1 MGFYFIFAAVIKL
14 VHKNNE
20 KYSPSIVNIS
30 IFLILTLVFGS
41 CFSGF
46 SQDQKSAKSNNRP
59 FSKKPLLNQVDSNLS
74 KKAEIIKSLDTNRLK
89 MDTLGN
95 KKDSTKSV
103 QILRVSKDSID
114 APVDYNATDSGVMI
128 MSTKEFFLYGDAK
141 TEYGTAKLEAANI
154 VYDQQTQNIR
164 AYGAKDTTGSPLS
177 NPKFLEGDIVSV
189 NDSIYFN
196 MKSGKGFT
204 KNTNFQQG
212 EIFVNA
218 NTMKKV
224 SKDVAFAY
232 KARFTTCNL
241 DDPHFAFRTNKMK
254 IITNKIGV
262 SGPTFPEFEGVPFPI
277 GIPFGIF
284 PLAQGRHSGLMAPA
298 FSTSEDFGLGF
309 EGLGYYK
316 VLSDNFDA
324 TLRTNIY
331 SYGGWNLNLNSKYIM
346 RYKYMGNFNLS
357 LQNTKILNRNA
368 AINQEYTGGRTFM
381 INWTHS
387 MDQRARPGTSFSAN
401 VNFGSTK
408 YNRLLLNNPFQNY
421 QNQISSSVSYTKSW
435 DNKYNLSV
443 NLNHNQNNNL
453 GLVNMSLPNINFNAI
468 TIYPF
473 QSKDQI
479 GAGKWYEKLGI
490 GYNGSFQNQLSF
502 YDSAVNFNRLLDT
515 MQWGAQHSIPISLSL
530 PSLGPITITPGI
542 SFEEKWFGQQS
553 FKTWNNKTKQVD
565 TSISRGFYRA
575 PNMSFS
581 LGTASRIFGTYKF
594 KKNSSVQAIRHEV
607 RPSISMSY
615 TPDLAAAYHYT
626 TQIDSTGRNYRF
638 SKYDGGIGGGYSE
651 GTFGGMGFGVDN
663 LLEMKLKDKKD
674 TTEGAFK
681 KVKLIEGFG
690 FNSSYNFLADSFAL
704 GNFNIYM
711 RTTLFENLNITSN
724 LTMDP
729 YQTDQQ
735 GFRVNKLD
743 IDPTKLKFGNITSG
757 GLSFSTS
764 FKSKSAD
771 GKESKQKDIPIDPFM
786 TPDEQQRQLQYAK
799 SNPAEFTDFNI
810 PWTLTLSYSFQFSR
824 YMKPDYSGFQINT
837 YSSLNFNGD
846 FSITP
851 KWKLGGTGYID
862 VAKRSIQQLSMFIT
876 REMHCWQLAIN
887 VTPIGLY
894 KSFSITVNPK
904 SGILRDLKINR
915 SRTFSSSSY

>member
-14 VHKNNE
+14 VHENNE

-41 CFSGF
+41 CYSGF
-46 SQDQKSAKSNNRP
+46 SQDQKPVKSNNRP
-59 FSKKPLLNQVDSNLS
+59 FGKKILLTQVDSNLS
-74 KKAEIIKSLDTNRLK
+74 KKAGIIKSLDTNRLK
-89 MDTLGN
+89 MDTIGN

-114 APVDYNATDSGVMI
+114 APVNYNATDSGVMI
-128 MSTKEFFLYGDAK
+128 MATKEFFLYGDAK
-141 TEYGTAKLEAANI
+141 TDYGTAQLEAANI

-196 MKSGKGFT
+196 MKSGKGLT

-254 IITNKIGV
+254 IITDKIGV

-284 PLAQGRHSGLMAPA
+284 PLATGRHSGLMAPA

-324 TLRTNIY
+324 TVRTNIY

-357 LQNTKILNRNA
+357 LQNTRILNRNA

-408 YNRLLLNNPFQNY
+408 YNKLLLNNPFQNY
-421 QNQISSSVSYTKSW
+421 QNQISSSISYTKTW

-502 YDSAVNFNRLLDT
+502 YDSALNFNKLLDT

-542 SFEEKWFGQQS
+542 SFDEKWFGQQS
-553 FKTWNNKTKQVD
+553 IKTWNNKTKQVD

-594 KKNSSVQAIRHEV
+594 KKTSSIQAIRHEV

-615 TPDLAAAYHYT
+615 TPDLAASYHYT

-663 LLEMKLKDKKD
+663 LLEMKMKDKKD

-729 YQTDQQ
+729 YQTDKQ

-743 IDPTKLKFGNITSG
+743 FDPTRLKFGNITSG

-764 FKSKSAD
+764 FKSKSTD
-771 GKESKQKDIPIDPFM
+771 GKETKQKDIPIDPFM

-894 KSFSITVNPK
+894 KSFSISVNPK

>member
-1 MGFYFIFAAVIKL
+1 MPGISG
-14 VHKNNE
+14 
-20 KYSPSIVNIS
+20 YS
-30 IFLILTLVFGS
+30 
-41 CFSGF
+41 
-46 SQDQKSAKSNNRP
+46 QQQKATKSTKRLFKSNNTIIKGDT
-59 FSKKPLLNQVDSNLS
+59 SLLS
-74 KKAEIIKSLDTNRLK
+74 KSRNLK
-89 MDTLGN
+89 LGDSSSIVSDSSVQA
-95 KKDSTKSV
+95 KDSTKSIQV
-103 QILRVSKDSID
+103 LRISKDSID

-128 MSTKEFFLYGDAK
+128 MSTKEFFLYGNAK
-141 TEYGTAKLEAANI
+141 TKYKTAQLEAANI
-154 VYDQQTQNIR
+154 VYDQQSQNIR

-177 NPKFLEGDIVSV
+177 NPKFQEGDLVSV

-196 MKSGKGFT
+196 MKSGKGLT

-224 SKDVAFAY
+224 NKDVAFAY
-232 KARFTTCNL
+232 LARFTTCNL
-241 DDPHFAFRTNKMK
+241 DEPHFAFRTNKLK
-254 IITNKIGV
+254 IITDKIGV

-284 PLAQGRHSGLMAPA
+284 PLAKGRHSGLMAPA
-298 FSTSEDFGLGF
+298 FSTSEDFGIGF

-324 TLRTNIY
+324 TVRSNIY
-331 SYGGWNLNLNSKYIM
+331 SYGGWNLNLNSKYIL
-346 RYKYMGNFNLS
+346 RYKYLGNFNLS
-357 LQNTKILNRNA
+357 LQNTRILNRNA

-381 INWTHS
+381 LNWSHS

-421 QNQISSSVSYTKSW
+421 QNQISSSISYTKTW
-435 DNKYNLSV
+435 NNKYNLSV

-453 GLVNMSLPNINFNAI
+453 GLVNMSLPNINFNAL

-473 QSKDQI
+473 QAKDQI
-479 GAGKWYEKLGI
+479 GAGKWYEKLGV

-502 YDSAVNFNRLLDT
+502 YDSALNFKRLLDT

-530 PSLGPITITPGI
+530 PAVGPFTISPGV
-542 SFEEKWFGQQS
+542 SFDQKWFGQQNTKS
-553 FKTWNNKTKQVD
+553 WNPKTNRVD
-565 TSISRGFYRA
+565 TMINRGFYQA
-575 PNMSFS
+575 TNMSFS
-581 LGTASRIFGTYKF
+581 LATSTRIFGTYKF
-594 KKNSSVQAIRHEV
+594 NKNSSIKAIRHEI
-607 RPSISMSY
+607 RPSLSMNY
-615 TPDLAAAYHYT
+615 TPDFAAPYHYT

-638 SKYDGGIGGGYSE
+638 SKFDGIGMGGGYSE

-663 LLEMKLKDKKD
+663 LLEMKMKDKSD
-674 TTEGAFK
+674 TSAEAFK
-681 KVKLIEGFG
+681 KFKLIEGFG

-704 GNFNIYM
+704 GNFNIYL
-711 RTTLFENLNITSN
+711 RTTLFDKLNITSS

-729 YQTDQQ
+729 YATDNK

-743 IDPTKLKFGNITSG
+743 FDPTKLKFGNITSG

-764 FKSKSAD
+764 FKSKANEEKD
-771 GKESKQKDIPIDPFM
+771 KKKKEIPIDPFM

-810 PWTLTLSYSFQFSR
+810 PWTLTVSYSFQFTR
-824 YMKPDYSGFQINT
+824 AMKPDYSGFQINT

-862 VAKRSIQQLSMFIT
+862 IAKGNIQQMSMFVT

-887 VTPIGLY
+887 VTPIGLF

-915 SRTFSSSSY
+915 SRTFSSSTY

>member
-14 VHKNNE
+14 VHENNE

-41 CFSGF
+41 CYSGF
-46 SQDQKSAKSNNRP
+46 SQDQKPVKSNNRP
-59 FSKKPLLNQVDSNLS
+59 FSKKPLLNQIDSNLS
-74 KKAEIIKSLDTNRLK
+74 KKSEIIKSLDTNRLK
-89 MDTLGN
+89 IDTLGN

-368 AINQEYTGGRTFM
+368 SINQEYTGGRTFM

-711 RTTLFENLNITSN
+711 RTTLFEKLNITSN

-862 VAKRSIQQLSMFIT
+862 VATRSIQQLSMFIT

>member
-14 VHKNNE
+14 VHENNE

-41 CFSGF
+41 CYSGF
-46 SQDQKSAKSNNRP
+46 SQDQKPVKSNNRP
-59 FSKKPLLNQVDSNLS
+59 FSKKPLLNQIDSNLS
-74 KKAEIIKSLDTNRLK
+74 KKAGIIKSLDTNRLK
-89 MDTLGN
+89 MDTIGN
-95 KKDSTKSV
+95 KKDSTKLV

-114 APVDYNATDSGVMI
+114 APVNYNATDSGVMI
-128 MSTKEFFLYGDAK
+128 MATKEFFLYGDAK
-141 TEYGTAKLEAANI
+141 TDYGTAQLEAANI

-196 MKSGKGFT
+196 MKSGKGLT

-254 IITNKIGV
+254 IITDKIGV

-284 PLAQGRHSGLMAPA
+284 PLATGRHSGLMAPA

-324 TLRTNIY
+324 TVRTNIY

-357 LQNTKILNRNA
+357 LQNTRILNRNT

-408 YNRLLLNNPFQNY
+408 YNKLLLNNPFQNY
-421 QNQISSSVSYTKSW
+421 QNQISSSISYTKTW

-502 YDSAVNFNRLLDT
+502 YDSALNFNKLLDT

-542 SFEEKWFGQQS
+542 SFDEKWFGQQS
-553 FKTWNNKTKQVD
+553 IKTWNNKTKQVD

-594 KKNSSVQAIRHEV
+594 KKTSSIQAIRHEV

-615 TPDLAAAYHYT
+615 TPDLAASYHYT

-663 LLEMKLKDKKD
+663 LLEMKMKDKKD

-729 YQTDQQ
+729 YQTDKQ

-743 IDPTKLKFGNITSG
+743 FDPTRLKFGNITSG

-764 FKSKSAD
+764 FKSKSTD
-771 GKESKQKDIPIDPFM
+771 GKETKQKDIPIDPFM

-894 KSFSITVNPK
+894 KSFSISVNPK

>member
-14 VHKNNE
+14 VHENNE

-41 CFSGF
+41 CYSGF
-46 SQDQKSAKSNNRP
+46 SQDQKPVKSNNRP
-59 FSKKPLLNQVDSNLS
+59 FSKKPLLNQIDSNLS
-74 KKAEIIKSLDTNRLK
+74 KKAGIIKSLDTNRLK
-89 MDTLGN
+89 MDTIGN
-95 KKDSTKSV
+95 KKDSTKLV

-114 APVDYNATDSGVMI
+114 APVNYNATDSGVMI
-128 MSTKEFFLYGDAK
+128 MATKEFFLYGDAK
-141 TEYGTAKLEAANI
+141 TDYGTAQLEAANI

-196 MKSGKGFT
+196 MKSGKGLT

-254 IITNKIGV
+254 IITDKIGV

-284 PLAQGRHSGLMAPA
+284 PLATGRHSGLMAPA

-324 TLRTNIY
+324 TVRTNIY

-357 LQNTKILNRNA
+357 LQNTRILNRNA

-408 YNRLLLNNPFQNY
+408 YNKLLLNNPFQNY
-421 QNQISSSVSYTKSW
+421 QNQISSSISYTKTW

-502 YDSAVNFNRLLDT
+502 YDSALNFNKLLDT

-542 SFEEKWFGQQS
+542 SFDEKWFGQQS
-553 FKTWNNKTKQVD
+553 IKTWNNKTKQVD

-594 KKNSSVQAIRHEV
+594 KKTSSIQAIRHEV

-615 TPDLAAAYHYT
+615 TPDLAASYHYT

-663 LLEMKLKDKKD
+663 LLEMKMKDKKD

-729 YQTDQQ
+729 YQTDKQ

-743 IDPTKLKFGNITSG
+743 FDPTRLKFGNITSG

-764 FKSKSAD
+764 FKSKSTD
-771 GKESKQKDIPIDPFM
+771 GKETKQKDIPIDPFM

-894 KSFSITVNPK
+894 KSFSISVNPK

>member
-59 FSKKPLLNQVDSNLS
+59 FSKKPLLSQVDSNLS

-89 MDTLGN
+89 IDTLGN

-368 AINQEYTGGRTFM
+368 SINQEYTGGRTFM

-651 GTFGGMGFGVDN
+651 GNFGGMGFGVDN

>member
-89 MDTLGN
+89 IDTLGN

>member
-59 FSKKPLLNQVDSNLS
+59 FSKKPLLNQIDSNLS
-74 KKAEIIKSLDTNRLK
+74 KKSEIIKSLDTNRLK
-89 MDTLGN
+89 IDTLGN

-114 APVDYNATDSGVMI
+114 APVNYNATDSGVMI
-128 MSTKEFFLYGDAK
+128 MATKEFFLYGDAK
-141 TEYGTAKLEAANI
+141 TDYGTAQLEAANI

-196 MKSGKGFT
+196 MKSGKGLT

-254 IITNKIGV
+254 IITDKIGV

-284 PLAQGRHSGLMAPA
+284 PLATGRHSGLMAPA

-324 TLRTNIY
+324 TVRTNIY

-357 LQNTKILNRNA
+357 LQNTRILNRNA

-408 YNRLLLNNPFQNY
+408 YNKLLLNNPFQNY
-421 QNQISSSVSYTKSW
+421 QNQISSSISYTKTW

-502 YDSAVNFNRLLDT
+502 YDSALNFNKLLDT

-542 SFEEKWFGQQS
+542 SFDEKWFGQQS
-553 FKTWNNKTKQVD
+553 IKTWNNKTKQVD

-594 KKNSSVQAIRHEV
+594 KKTSSIQAIRHEV

-615 TPDLAAAYHYT
+615 TPDLAASYHYT

-663 LLEMKLKDKKD
+663 LLEMKMKDKKD

-729 YQTDQQ
+729 YQTDKQ

-743 IDPTKLKFGNITSG
+743 FDPTRLKFGNITSG

-764 FKSKSAD
+764 FKSKSTD
-771 GKESKQKDIPIDPFM
+771 GKETKQKDIPIDPFM

-894 KSFSITVNPK
+894 KSFSISVNPK

>member
-20 KYSPSIVNIS
+20 KYTPSIVNIS

-46 SQDQKSAKSNNRP
+46 SQDQKPAKSNNRL

-89 MDTLGN
+89 IDTLGN

-324 TLRTNIY
+324 TVRTNIY

-357 LQNTKILNRNA
+357 LQNTRILNRNT

-408 YNRLLLNNPFQNY
+408 YNKLLLNNPFQNY
-421 QNQISSSVSYTKSW
+421 QNQISSSISYTKTW

-502 YDSAVNFNRLLDT
+502 YDSALNFNKLLDT

-542 SFEEKWFGQQS
+542 SFDEKWFGQQS
-553 FKTWNNKTKQVD
+553 IKTWNNKTKQVD

-594 KKNSSVQAIRHEV
+594 KKTSSIQAIRHEV

-615 TPDLAAAYHYT
+615 TPDLAASYHYT

-663 LLEMKLKDKKD
+663 LLEMKMKDKKD

-729 YQTDQQ
+729 YQTDKQ

-743 IDPTKLKFGNITSG
+743 FDPTRLKFGNITSG

-764 FKSKSAD
+764 FKSKSTD
-771 GKESKQKDIPIDPFM
+771 GKETKQKDIPIDPFM

-894 KSFSITVNPK
+894 KSFSISVNPK

>member
-20 KYSPSIVNIS
+20 KYSPSIVNIG
-30 IFLILTLVFGS
+30 IFLILTLVFG
-41 CFSGF
+41 CCLPGF

-59 FSKKPLLNQVDSNLS
+59 ISKKPLLNQVDSNLS
-74 KKAEIIKSLDTNRLK
+74 KKAGIIKSLDTNRLK
-89 MDTLGN
+89 IDTIGN

-114 APVDYNATDSGVMI
+114 APVNYNATDSGVMI
-128 MSTKEFFLYGDAK
+128 MATKEFFLYGDAK
-141 TEYGTAKLEAANI
+141 TEYRTSQLEAANI

-196 MKSGKGFT
+196 MKSGKGLT

-254 IITNKIGV
+254 IITDKIGV

-284 PLAQGRHSGLMAPA
+284 PLATGRHSGLMAPA

-324 TLRTNIY
+324 TVRTNIY

-357 LQNTKILNRNA
+357 LQNTKMLNRNA

-408 YNRLLLNNPFQNY
+408 YNRMLLNNPFQNY
-421 QNQISSSVSYTKSW
+421 QNQISSSISYTKNW

-502 YDSAVNFNRLLDT
+502 YDSALNFRKLLDT

-530 PSLGPITITPGI
+530 PSLGPITVTPGI

-553 FKTWNNKTKQVD
+553 IKTWNNKTRQVD
-565 TSISRGFYRA
+565 TSITRGFYRA

-594 KKNSSVQAIRHEV
+594 KKNSTVQAIRHEV

-615 TPDLAAAYHYT
+615 TPDLAASYHYT

-663 LLEMKLKDKKD
+663 LLEMKMKDKKD

-711 RTTLFENLNITSN
+711 RTTLFDKLNITSN

-729 YQTDQQ
+729 YQTDKQ

-764 FKSKSAD
+764 FKSKSTD

-810 PWTLTLSYSFQFSR
+810 PWSLTLSYSFQFSR

-862 VAKRSIQQLSMFIT
+862 VAKRSVQQLSMFIT

>member
-20 KYSPSIVNIS
+20 KYSPSIVNIG
-30 IFLILTLVFGS
+30 IFLILTLVFG
-41 CFSGF
+41 CCLPGF

-59 FSKKPLLNQVDSNLS
+59 ISKKPLLNQVDSNLS
-74 KKAEIIKSLDTNRLK
+74 KKAGIIKSLDTNRLK
-89 MDTLGN
+89 IDTIGN

-103 QILRVSKDSID
+103 KILRVSKDSID
-114 APVDYNATDSGVMI
+114 APVNYNATDSGVMI
-128 MSTKEFFLYGDAK
+128 MATKEFFLYGDAK
-141 TEYGTAKLEAANI
+141 TEYRTSQLEAANI

-196 MKSGKGFT
+196 MKSGKGLT

-254 IITNKIGV
+254 IITDKIGV

-284 PLAQGRHSGLMAPA
+284 PLATGRHSGLMAPA

-324 TLRTNIY
+324 TVRTNIY

-357 LQNTKILNRNA
+357 LQNTKMLNRNA

-408 YNRLLLNNPFQNY
+408 YNRMLLNNPFQNY
-421 QNQISSSVSYTKSW
+421 QNQISSSISYTKNW

-502 YDSAVNFNRLLDT
+502 YDSALNFRKLLDT

-530 PSLGPITITPGI
+530 PSLGPITVTPGI

-553 FKTWNNKTKQVD
+553 IKTWNNKTRQVD
-565 TSISRGFYRA
+565 TSITRGFYRA

-594 KKNSSVQAIRHEV
+594 KKNSTVQAIRHEV

-615 TPDLAAAYHYT
+615 TPDLAASYHYT

-663 LLEMKLKDKKD
+663 LLEMKMKDKKD

-711 RTTLFENLNITSN
+711 RTTLFDKLNITSN

-764 FKSKSAD
+764 FKSKSTD

-810 PWTLTLSYSFQFSR
+810 PWSLTLSYSFQFSR

-862 VAKRSIQQLSMFIT
+862 VAKRSVQQLSMFIT

>member
-14 VHKNNE
+14 VHENNE

-41 CFSGF
+41 CYSGF
-46 SQDQKSAKSNNRP
+46 SQDQKPVKSNNRP
-59 FSKKPLLNQVDSNLS
+59 FGKKILLTQVDSNLS
-74 KKAEIIKSLDTNRLK
+74 KKAGIIKSLDTNRLK
-89 MDTLGN
+89 MDTIGN

-114 APVDYNATDSGVMI
+114 APVNYNATDSGVMI
-128 MSTKEFFLYGDAK
+128 MATKEFFLYGDAK
-141 TEYGTAKLEAANI
+141 TDYGTAQLEAANI

-196 MKSGKGFT
+196 MKSGKGLT

-254 IITNKIGV
+254 IITDKIGV

-284 PLAQGRHSGLMAPA
+284 PLATGRHSGLMAPA

-324 TLRTNIY
+324 TVRTNIY

-357 LQNTKILNRNA
+357 LQNTRILNRNA

-408 YNRLLLNNPFQNY
+408 YNKLLLNNPFQNY
-421 QNQISSSVSYTKSW
+421 QNQISSSISYTKTW

-502 YDSAVNFNRLLDT
+502 YDSALNFNKLLDT
-515 MQWGAQHSIPISLSL
+515 MQWGVQHSIPISLSL

-542 SFEEKWFGQQS
+542 SFDEKWFGQQS
-553 FKTWNNKTKQVD
+553 IKTWNNKTKQVD

-594 KKNSSVQAIRHEV
+594 KKTSSIQAIRHEV

-615 TPDLAAAYHYT
+615 TPDLAASYHYT

-663 LLEMKLKDKKD
+663 LLEMKMKDKKD

-729 YQTDQQ
+729 YQTDKQ

-743 IDPTKLKFGNITSG
+743 FDPTRLKFGNITSG

-764 FKSKSAD
+764 FKSKSTD
-771 GKESKQKDIPIDPFM
+771 GKETKQKDIPIDPFM

-894 KSFSITVNPK
+894 KSFSISVNPK

>member
-20 KYSPSIVNIS
+20 KYSPSIVNIG
-30 IFLILTLVFGS
+30 IFLILTLVFG
-41 CFSGF
+41 CCLPGF

-59 FSKKPLLNQVDSNLS
+59 ISKKPLLNQVDSNLS
-74 KKAEIIKSLDTNRLK
+74 KKAGIIKSLDTNRLK
-89 MDTLGN
+89 IDTIGN
-95 KKDSTKSV
+95 KNDSTKSV

-114 APVDYNATDSGVMI
+114 APVNYNATDSGVMI
-128 MSTKEFFLYGDAK
+128 MATKEFFLYGDAK
-141 TEYGTAKLEAANI
+141 TEYRTSQLEAANI

-196 MKSGKGFT
+196 MKSGKGLT

-254 IITNKIGV
+254 IITDKIGV

-284 PLAQGRHSGLMAPA
+284 PLATGRHSGLMAPA

-324 TLRTNIY
+324 TVRTNIY

-357 LQNTKILNRNA
+357 LQNTKMLNRNA

-408 YNRLLLNNPFQNY
+408 YNRMLLNNPFQNY
-421 QNQISSSVSYTKSW
+421 QNQISSSISYTKNW

-502 YDSAVNFNRLLDT
+502 YDSALNFRKLLDT

-530 PSLGPITITPGI
+530 PSLGPITVTPGI

-553 FKTWNNKTKQVD
+553 IKTWNNKTRQVD
-565 TSISRGFYRA
+565 TSITRGFYRA

-594 KKNSSVQAIRHEV
+594 KKNSTLQAIRHEV

-615 TPDLAAAYHYT
+615 TPDLAASYHYT

-663 LLEMKLKDKKD
+663 LLEMKMKDKKD

-711 RTTLFENLNITSN
+711 RTTLFDKLNITSN

-764 FKSKSAD
+764 FKSKSTD

-810 PWTLTLSYSFQFSR
+810 PWSLTLSYSFQFSR

-862 VAKRSIQQLSMFIT
+862 VAKRSVQQLSMFIT

>member
-89 MDTLGN
+89 IDTLGN

-651 GTFGGMGFGVDN
+651 GNFGGMGFGVDN

>member
-20 KYSPSIVNIS
+20 KYSPSIVNIG
-30 IFLILTLVFGS
+30 IFLILTLVFG
-41 CFSGF
+41 CCLPGF

-59 FSKKPLLNQVDSNLS
+59 ISKKPLLNQVDSNLS
-74 KKAEIIKSLDTNRLK
+74 KKAGIIKSLDTNRLK
-89 MDTLGN
+89 IDTIGN
-95 KKDSTKSV
+95 KNDSTKSV

-114 APVDYNATDSGVMI
+114 APVNYNATDSGVMI
-128 MSTKEFFLYGDAK
+128 MATKEFFLYGDAK
-141 TEYGTAKLEAANI
+141 TEYRTSQLEAANI

-196 MKSGKGFT
+196 MKSGKGLT

-254 IITNKIGV
+254 IITDKIGV

-284 PLAQGRHSGLMAPA
+284 PLATGRHSGLMAPA

-324 TLRTNIY
+324 TVRTNIY

-357 LQNTKILNRNA
+357 LQNTKMLNRNA

-408 YNRLLLNNPFQNY
+408 YNRMLLNNPFQNY
-421 QNQISSSVSYTKSW
+421 QNQISSSISYTKNW

-502 YDSAVNFNRLLDT
+502 YDSALNFRKLLDT

-530 PSLGPITITPGI
+530 PSLGPITVTPGI

-553 FKTWNNKTKQVD
+553 IKTWNNKTRQVD
-565 TSISRGFYRA
+565 TSITRGFYRA
-575 PNMSFS
+575 SNMSFS

-594 KKNSSVQAIRHEV
+594 KKNSTVQAIRHEV

-615 TPDLAAAYHYT
+615 TPDLAASYHYT

-663 LLEMKLKDKKD
+663 LLEMKMKDKKD

-711 RTTLFENLNITSN
+711 RTTLFDKLNITSN

-764 FKSKSAD
+764 FKSKSTD

-810 PWTLTLSYSFQFSR
+810 PWSLTLSYSFQFSR

-862 VAKRSIQQLSMFIT
+862 VAKRSVQQLSMFIT

>member
-14 VHKNNE
+14 VHENNE

-30 IFLILTLVFGS
+30 IFLILTLVLGS

-46 SQDQKSAKSNNRP
+46 SQDQKPAKSNNRP
-59 FSKKPLLNQVDSNLS
+59 FGKKSLLTQVDSNLS
-74 KKAEIIKSLDTNRLK
+74 KKAGIIKSLDTNRLK

-114 APVDYNATDSGVMI
+114 APVNYNATDSGVMI
-128 MSTKEFFLYGDAK
+128 MATKEFFLYGDAK
-141 TEYGTAKLEAANI
+141 TEYGTAQLEAANI

-324 TLRTNIY
+324 TVRTNIY

-357 LQNTKILNRNA
+357 LQNTKMLNRNA

-408 YNRLLLNNPFQNY
+408 YNRMLLNNPFQNY
-421 QNQISSSVSYTKSW
+421 QNQISSSISYTKNW

-502 YDSAVNFNRLLDT
+502 YDSALNFRKLLDT

-530 PSLGPITITPGI
+530 PSLGPITVTPGI

-553 FKTWNNKTKQVD
+553 IKTWNNKTRQVD
-565 TSISRGFYRA
+565 TSITRGFYRA

-594 KKNSSVQAIRHEV
+594 KKNTTVQAIRHEV

-615 TPDLAAAYHYT
+615 TPDLAASYHYT

-663 LLEMKLKDKKD
+663 LLEMKMKDKKD

-711 RTTLFENLNITSN
+711 RTTLFDKLNITSN

-764 FKSKSAD
+764 FKSKSTD

-810 PWTLTLSYSFQFSR
+810 PWSLTLSYSFQFSR

-862 VAKRSIQQLSMFIT
+862 VAKRSVQQLSMFIT

>member
-41 CFSGF
+41 CYSGF
-46 SQDQKSAKSNNRP
+46 SQDQKPVKSNNRP
-59 FSKKPLLNQVDSNLS
+59 FSKKPLLNQIDSNLS
-74 KKAEIIKSLDTNRLK
+74 KKSEIIKSLDTNRLK
-89 MDTLGN
+89 IDTLGN

-114 APVDYNATDSGVMI
+114 APVNYNATDSGVMI
-128 MSTKEFFLYGDAK
+128 MATKEFFLYGDAK
-141 TEYGTAKLEAANI
+141 TDYGTAQLEAANI

-196 MKSGKGFT
+196 MKSGKGLT

-254 IITNKIGV
+254 IITDKIGV

-284 PLAQGRHSGLMAPA
+284 PLATGRHSGLMAPA

-324 TLRTNIY
+324 TVRTNIY

-357 LQNTKILNRNA
+357 LQNTRILNRNT

-408 YNRLLLNNPFQNY
+408 YNKLLLNNPFQNY
-421 QNQISSSVSYTKSW
+421 QNQISSSISYTKTW

-502 YDSAVNFNRLLDT
+502 YDSALNFNKLLDT

-542 SFEEKWFGQQS
+542 SFDEKWFGQQS
-553 FKTWNNKTKQVD
+553 IKTWNNKTKQVD

-594 KKNSSVQAIRHEV
+594 KKTSSIQAIRHEV

-615 TPDLAAAYHYT
+615 TPDLAASYHYT

-663 LLEMKLKDKKD
+663 LLEMKMKDKKD

-729 YQTDQQ
+729 YQTDKQ

-743 IDPTKLKFGNITSG
+743 FDPTRLKFGNITSG

-764 FKSKSAD
+764 FKSKSTD
-771 GKESKQKDIPIDPFM
+771 GKETKQKDIPIDPFM

-894 KSFSITVNPK
+894 KSFSISVNPK

>member
-14 VHKNNE
+14 VHENNE

-41 CFSGF
+41 CYSGF
-46 SQDQKSAKSNNRP
+46 SQDQKPVKSNNRP
-59 FSKKPLLNQVDSNLS
+59 FSKKPLLNQIDSNLS
-74 KKAEIIKSLDTNRLK
+74 KKSEIIKSLDTNRLK
-89 MDTLGN
+89 IDTIGN

-114 APVDYNATDSGVMI
+114 APVNYNATDSGVMI
-128 MSTKEFFLYGDAK
+128 MATKEFFLYGDAK
-141 TEYGTAKLEAANI
+141 TDYGTAQLEAANI

-196 MKSGKGFT
+196 MKSGKGLT

-254 IITNKIGV
+254 IITDKIGV

-284 PLAQGRHSGLMAPA
+284 PLATGRHSGLMAPA

-324 TLRTNIY
+324 TVRTNIY

-357 LQNTKILNRNA
+357 LQNTRILNRNA

-408 YNRLLLNNPFQNY
+408 YNKLLLNNPFQNY
-421 QNQISSSVSYTKSW
+421 QNQISSSISYTKTW

-502 YDSAVNFNRLLDT
+502 YDSALNFNKLLDT

-542 SFEEKWFGQQS
+542 SFDEKWFGQQS
-553 FKTWNNKTKQVD
+553 IKTWNNKTKQVD

-594 KKNSSVQAIRHEV
+594 KKTSSIQAIRHEV

-615 TPDLAAAYHYT
+615 TPDLAASYHYT

-663 LLEMKLKDKKD
+663 LLEMKMKDKKD

-729 YQTDQQ
+729 YQTDKQ

-743 IDPTKLKFGNITSG
+743 FDPTRLKFGNITSG

-764 FKSKSAD
+764 FKSKSTD
-771 GKESKQKDIPIDPFM
+771 GKETKQKDIPIDPFM

-894 KSFSITVNPK
+894 KSFSISVNPK

>member
-14 VHKNNE
+14 VHENNE

-41 CFSGF
+41 CYSGF
-46 SQDQKSAKSNNRP
+46 SQDQKPVKSNNRP
-59 FSKKPLLNQVDSNLS
+59 FGKKILLTQVDSNLS
-74 KKAEIIKSLDTNRLK
+74 KKAGIINSLDTNRLK
-89 MDTLGN
+89 MDTIGN

-114 APVDYNATDSGVMI
+114 APVNYNATDSGVMI
-128 MSTKEFFLYGDAK
+128 MATKEFFLYGDAK
-141 TEYGTAKLEAANI
+141 TDYGTAQLEAANI

-196 MKSGKGFT
+196 MKSGKGLT

-224 SKDVAFAY
+224 SKYVAFAY

-254 IITNKIGV
+254 IITDKFGV

-284 PLAQGRHSGLMAPA
+284 PLATGRHSGLMAPA

-324 TLRTNIY
+324 TVRTNIY

-357 LQNTKILNRNA
+357 LQNTRILNRNA

-408 YNRLLLNNPFQNY
+408 YNKLLLNNPFQNY
-421 QNQISSSVSYTKSW
+421 QNQISSSISYTKTW

-502 YDSAVNFNRLLDT
+502 YDSALNFNKLLDT

-542 SFEEKWFGQQS
+542 SFDEKWFGQQS
-553 FKTWNNKTKQVD
+553 IKTWNNKTKQVD

-594 KKNSSVQAIRHEV
+594 KKTSSIQAIRHEV

-615 TPDLAAAYHYT
+615 TPDLAASYHYT

-663 LLEMKLKDKKD
+663 LLEMKMKDKKD

-729 YQTDQQ
+729 YQTDKQ

-743 IDPTKLKFGNITSG
+743 FDPTRLKFGNITSG

-764 FKSKSAD
+764 FKSKSTD
-771 GKESKQKDIPIDPFM
+771 GKETKQKDIPIDPFM

-894 KSFSITVNPK
+894 KSFSISVNPK

>member
-14 VHKNNE
+14 VHENNE

-41 CFSGF
+41 CYSGF
-46 SQDQKSAKSNNRP
+46 SQDQKPVKSNNRP
-59 FSKKPLLNQVDSNLS
+59 FGKKILLTQVDSNLS
-74 KKAEIIKSLDTNRLK
+74 KKAGIIKSLDTNRLK
-89 MDTLGN
+89 IDTLGN

-114 APVDYNATDSGVMI
+114 APVNYNATDSGVMI
-128 MSTKEFFLYGDAK
+128 MATKEFFLYGDAK
-141 TEYGTAKLEAANI
+141 TDYGTAQLEAANI

-196 MKSGKGFT
+196 MKSGKGLT

-254 IITNKIGV
+254 IITDKIGV

-284 PLAQGRHSGLMAPA
+284 PLATGRHSGLMAPA

-324 TLRTNIY
+324 TVRTNIY

-357 LQNTKILNRNA
+357 LQNTRILNRNA

-408 YNRLLLNNPFQNY
+408 YNKLLLNNPFQNY
-421 QNQISSSVSYTKSW
+421 QNQISSSISYTKTW

-502 YDSAVNFNRLLDT
+502 YDSALNFNKLLDT

-542 SFEEKWFGQQS
+542 SFDEKWFGQQS
-553 FKTWNNKTKQVD
+553 IKTWNNKTKQVD

-594 KKNSSVQAIRHEV
+594 KKTSSIQAIRHEV

-615 TPDLAAAYHYT
+615 TPDLAASYHYT

-663 LLEMKLKDKKD
+663 LLEMKMKDKKD

-729 YQTDQQ
+729 YQTDKQ

-743 IDPTKLKFGNITSG
+743 FDPTRLKFGNITSG

-764 FKSKSAD
+764 FKSKSTD
-771 GKESKQKDIPIDPFM
+771 GKETKQKDIPIDPFM

-894 KSFSITVNPK
+894 KSFSISVNPK

>member
-14 VHKNNE
+14 VHENNE

-41 CFSGF
+41 CYSGF
-46 SQDQKSAKSNNRP
+46 SQEQKPAKSNNRP
-59 FSKKPLLNQVDSNLS
+59 FGKKPLLTQVDSNLS
-74 KKAEIIKSLDTNRLK
+74 KKAGIIKSLDTNRLK
-89 MDTLGN
+89 MDTIGN
-95 KKDSTKSV
+95 KMDSTKSV

-114 APVDYNATDSGVMI
+114 APVNYNATDSGVMI
-128 MSTKEFFLYGDAK
+128 MATKEFFLYGDAK
-141 TEYGTAKLEAANI
+141 TDYGTAQLEAANI

-196 MKSGKGFT
+196 MKSGKGLT

-254 IITNKIGV
+254 IITDKIGV

-284 PLAQGRHSGLMAPA
+284 PLATGRHSGLMAPA

-324 TLRTNIY
+324 TVRTNIY

-357 LQNTKILNRNA
+357 LQNTRILNRNA
-368 AINQEYTGGRTFM
+368 SINQEYTGGRTFM

-502 YDSAVNFNRLLDT
+502 YDSALNFNKLLDT

-542 SFEEKWFGQQS
+542 SFDEKWFGQQS
-553 FKTWNNKTKQVD
+553 IKTWNNKTKQVD

-594 KKNSSVQAIRHEV
+594 KKTSSIQAIRHEV

-615 TPDLAAAYHYT
+615 TPDLAASYHYT

-651 GTFGGMGFGVDN
+651 GNFGGMGFGVDN
-663 LLEMKLKDKKD
+663 LLEMKMKDKKD

-729 YQTDQQ
+729 YQTDKQ

-743 IDPTKLKFGNITSG
+743 FDPTRLKFGNITSG

-764 FKSKSAD
+764 FKSKSTD
-771 GKESKQKDIPIDPFM
+771 GKETKQKDIPIDPFM

-894 KSFSITVNPK
+894 KSFSISVNPK

>member
-20 KYSPSIVNIS
+20 KYSPSIVNIG
-30 IFLILTLVFGS
+30 IFLILTLVFG
-41 CFSGF
+41 CCLPGF

-59 FSKKPLLNQVDSNLS
+59 ISKKPLLNQVDSNLS
-74 KKAEIIKSLDTNRLK
+74 KKAGIIKSLDTNRLK
-89 MDTLGN
+89 IDTIGN
-95 KKDSTKSV
+95 KNDSTKSV

-114 APVDYNATDSGVMI
+114 APVNYNATDSGVMI
-128 MSTKEFFLYGDAK
+128 MATKEFFLYGDAK
-141 TEYGTAKLEAANI
+141 TEYRTSQLEAANI

-196 MKSGKGFT
+196 MKSGKGLT

-254 IITNKIGV
+254 IITDKIGV

-284 PLAQGRHSGLMAPA
+284 PLATGRHSGLMAPA

-324 TLRTNIY
+324 TVRTNIY

-357 LQNTKILNRNA
+357 LQNTKMLNRNA

-408 YNRLLLNNPFQNY
+408 YNRMLLNNPFQNY
-421 QNQISSSVSYTKSW
+421 QNQISSSISYTKNW

-502 YDSAVNFNRLLDT
+502 YDSALNFRKLLDT

-530 PSLGPITITPGI
+530 PSLGPITVTPGI

-553 FKTWNNKTKQVD
+553 IKTWNNKTRQVD
-565 TSISRGFYRA
+565 TSITRGFYRA

-594 KKNSSVQAIRHEV
+594 KKNSTVQAIRHEV

-615 TPDLAAAYHYT
+615 TPDLAASYHYT

-663 LLEMKLKDKKD
+663 LLEMKMKDKKD

-711 RTTLFENLNITSN
+711 RTTLFDKLNITSN

-764 FKSKSAD
+764 FKSKSTD

-810 PWTLTLSYSFQFSR
+810 PWSLTLSYSFQFSR

-862 VAKRSIQQLSMFIT
+862 VAKRSVQQLSIFIT

>member
-20 KYSPSIVNIS
+20 KYSPSIVNIG
-30 IFLILTLVFGS
+30 IFLILTLVFG
-41 CFSGF
+41 CCLPGF
-46 SQDQKSAKSNNRP
+46 SQDQKPAKSNERP
-59 FSKKPLLNQVDSNLS
+59 ISKKPLINQVDSNLS
-74 KKAEIIKSLDTNRLK
+74 KKAGIIKSLDTNRLK
-89 MDTLGN
+89 IDTIGN

-103 QILRVSKDSID
+103 QILRVSKDSMD
-114 APVDYNATDSGVMI
+114 APVNYNATDSGVMI

-141 TEYGTAKLEAANI
+141 TEYRTSQLEAANI

-196 MKSGKGFT
+196 MKSGKGLT

-241 DDPHFAFRTNKMK
+241 DEPHFAFRTNKMK

-324 TLRTNIY
+324 TVRTNIY

-357 LQNTKILNRNA
+357 LQNTRMLNRNTSV
-368 AINQEYTGGRTFM
+368 NQEYTGGRTFM

-408 YNRLLLNNPFQNY
+408 YNRMLLNNPFQNY
-421 QNQISSSVSYTKSW
+421 QNQISSSISYTKNW

-502 YDSAVNFNRLLDT
+502 YDSALNFRRLLDT

-530 PSLGPITITPGI
+530 PSLGPITVTPGI
-542 SFEEKWFGQQS
+542 SFEEKWFGQQNI
-553 FKTWNNKTKQVD
+553 KTWNNKTKQVD

-594 KKNSSVQAIRHEV
+594 KKNSTVQAIRHEV
-607 RPSISMSY
+607 RPSLSMNY
-615 TPDLAAAYHYT
+615 TPDLAASYHYT

-638 SKYDGGIGGGYSE
+638 SKYDGGMGGGYSE

-663 LLEMKLKDKKD
+663 LLEMKMKDKKD

-711 RTTLFENLNITSN
+711 RTTLFDKLNITSN

-729 YQTDQQ
+729 YKTDKQ

-743 IDPTKLKFGNITSG
+743 FDPTKLKFGNITSG

-764 FKSKSAD
+764 FKSKSTD

-810 PWTLTLSYSFQFSR
+810 PWSLTLSYSFQFSR

-862 VAKRSIQQLSMFIT
+862 VVKRSVQQLSMFIT

>member
-1 MGFYFIFAAVIKL
+1 MGFYFIFASVIKL
-14 VHKNNE
+14 VHENNE

-41 CFSGF
+41 CYSGF
-46 SQDQKSAKSNNRP
+46 SQEQKPAKSNNRP
-59 FSKKPLLNQVDSNLS
+59 FGKKPLLTQVDSNLS
-74 KKAEIIKSLDTNRLK
+74 KKAGIIKSLDTNRLK
-89 MDTLGN
+89 MDTIGN
-95 KKDSTKSV
+95 KMDSTKSV

-114 APVDYNATDSGVMI
+114 APVNYNATDSGVMI
-128 MSTKEFFLYGDAK
+128 MATKEFFLYGDAK
-141 TEYGTAKLEAANI
+141 TDYGTAQLEAANI

-196 MKSGKGFT
+196 MKSGKGLT

-254 IITNKIGV
+254 IITDKIGV

-284 PLAQGRHSGLMAPA
+284 PLATGRHSGLMAPA

-324 TLRTNIY
+324 TVRTNIY

-357 LQNTKILNRNA
+357 LQNTRILNRNA
-368 AINQEYTGGRTFM
+368 SINQEYTGGRTFM

-502 YDSAVNFNRLLDT
+502 YDSALNFNKLLDT

-542 SFEEKWFGQQS
+542 SFDEKWFGQQS
-553 FKTWNNKTKQVD
+553 IKTWNNKTKQVD

-594 KKNSSVQAIRHEV
+594 KKTSSIQAIRHEV

-615 TPDLAAAYHYT
+615 TPDLAASYHYT

-651 GTFGGMGFGVDN
+651 GNFGGMGFGVDN
-663 LLEMKLKDKKD
+663 LLEMKMKDKKD

-729 YQTDQQ
+729 YQTDKQ

-743 IDPTKLKFGNITSG
+743 FDPTRLKFGNITSG

-764 FKSKSAD
+764 FKSKSTD
-771 GKESKQKDIPIDPFM
+771 GKETKQKDIPIDPFM

-894 KSFSITVNPK
+894 KSFSISVNPK

>member
-46 SQDQKSAKSNNRP
+46 SQDQKSTKSNNRP
-59 FSKKPLLNQVDSNLS
+59 FSKKPLLNQVDTKLS
-74 KKAEIIKSLDTNRLK
+74 KKAEISKSLDTNRLK
-89 MDTLGN
+89 MDTIGN

-128 MSTKEFFLYGDAK
+128 MATKEFFLYGDAK

-324 TLRTNIY
+324 TVRTNIY

-502 YDSAVNFNRLLDT
+502 YDSALNFNKLLDT

-530 PSLGPITITPGI
+530 PSLGPVTITPGI

-553 FKTWNNKTKQVD
+553 IKTWNNKTKQVD

-615 TPDLAAAYHYT
+615 TPDLAASYHYT

-711 RTTLFENLNITSN
+711 RTTLFEKLNITSN

>member
-20 KYSPSIVNIS
+20 KYSPSIVNIG
-30 IFLILTLVFGS
+30 IFLILTLVFG
-41 CFSGF
+41 CCLPGF
-46 SQDQKSAKSNNRP
+46 GQDQKPAKSNNRP
-59 FSKKPLLNQVDSNLS
+59 ISKKSLINQVDSNLS
-74 KKAEIIKSLDTNRLK
+74 KKAGIIKSLDTNRLK
-89 MDTLGN
+89 IDTIGN
-95 KKDSTKSV
+95 QKDSTKSV
-103 QILRVSKDSID
+103 QILRVSKDSMD
-114 APVDYNATDSGVMI
+114 APVNYNATDSGVMI

-141 TEYGTAKLEAANI
+141 TEYRTSQLEAANI

-196 MKSGKGFT
+196 MKSGKGLT

-241 DDPHFAFRTNKMK
+241 DEPHFAFRTNKMK

-324 TLRTNIY
+324 TVRTNIY

-357 LQNTKILNRNA
+357 LQNTRMLNRNTSV
-368 AINQEYTGGRTFM
+368 NQEYTGGRTFM

-408 YNRLLLNNPFQNY
+408 YNRMLLNNPFQNY
-421 QNQISSSVSYTKSW
+421 QNQISSSISYTKNW

-502 YDSAVNFNRLLDT
+502 YDSALNFRRLLDT

-530 PSLGPITITPGI
+530 PSLGPITVTPGI
-542 SFEEKWFGQQS
+542 SFEEKWFGQQNI
-553 FKTWNNKTKQVD
+553 KTWNNKTKQVD

-594 KKNSSVQAIRHEV
+594 KKNSTVQAIRHEV
-607 RPSISMSY
+607 RPSLSMSY
-615 TPDLAAAYHYT
+615 TPDLAASYHYT

-638 SKYDGGIGGGYSE
+638 SKYDGGMGGGYSE

-663 LLEMKLKDKKD
+663 LLEMKTKDKKD

-711 RTTLFENLNITSN
+711 RTTLFDKLNITSN

-729 YQTDQQ
+729 YKTDNQ

-743 IDPTKLKFGNITSG
+743 FDPTKLKFGNITSG

-764 FKSKSAD
+764 FKSKSTD

-810 PWTLTLSYSFQFSR
+810 PWSLTLSYSFQFSR

-862 VAKRSIQQLSMFIT
+862 VAKRSVQQISMFIT

>member
-14 VHKNNE
+14 VHENNE

-41 CFSGF
+41 CYSGF
-46 SQDQKSAKSNNRP
+46 SQEQKPAKSNNRP
-59 FSKKPLLNQVDSNLS
+59 FGKKPLLTQVDSNLS
-74 KKAEIIKSLDTNRLK
+74 KKAGIIKSLDTNRLK
-89 MDTLGN
+89 MDTIGN
-95 KKDSTKSV
+95 KMDSTKSV

-114 APVDYNATDSGVMI
+114 APVNYNATDSGVMI
-128 MSTKEFFLYGDAK
+128 MATKEFFLYGDAK
-141 TEYGTAKLEAANI
+141 TDYGTAQLEAANV

-196 MKSGKGFT
+196 MKSGKGLT

-254 IITNKIGV
+254 IITDKIGV

-284 PLAQGRHSGLMAPA
+284 PLATGRHSGLMAPA

-324 TLRTNIY
+324 TVRTNIY

-357 LQNTKILNRNA
+357 LQNTRILNRNA
-368 AINQEYTGGRTFM
+368 SINQEYTGGRTFM

-502 YDSAVNFNRLLDT
+502 YDSALNFNKLLDT

-542 SFEEKWFGQQS
+542 SFDEKWFGQQS
-553 FKTWNNKTKQVD
+553 IKTWNNKTKQVD

-594 KKNSSVQAIRHEV
+594 KKTSSIQAIRHEV

-615 TPDLAAAYHYT
+615 TPDLAASYHYT

-651 GTFGGMGFGVDN
+651 GNFGGMGFGVDN
-663 LLEMKLKDKKD
+663 LLEMKMKDKKD

-729 YQTDQQ
+729 YQTDKQ

-743 IDPTKLKFGNITSG
+743 FDPTKLKFGNITSG

-764 FKSKSAD
+764 FKSKSTD
-771 GKESKQKDIPIDPFM
+771 GKETKQKDIPIDPFM

-894 KSFSITVNPK
+894 KSFSISVNPK

>member
-14 VHKNNE
+14 VHENNE

-41 CFSGF
+41 CYSGF
-46 SQDQKSAKSNNRP
+46 SQDQKPVKSNNRP
-59 FSKKPLLNQVDSNLS
+59 FGKKILLTQVDSNLS
-74 KKAEIIKSLDTNRLK
+74 KKAGIIKSLDTNRLK
-89 MDTLGN
+89 IDTLGN

-114 APVDYNATDSGVMI
+114 APVNYNATDSGVMI
-128 MSTKEFFLYGDAK
+128 MATKEFFLYGDAK
-141 TEYGTAKLEAANI
+141 TDYGTAQLEAANI

-196 MKSGKGFT
+196 MKSGKGLT

-254 IITNKIGV
+254 IITDKIGV

-284 PLAQGRHSGLMAPA
+284 PLATGRHSGLMAPA

-324 TLRTNIY
+324 TVRTNIY

-357 LQNTKILNRNA
+357 LQNTRILNRNT

-408 YNRLLLNNPFQNY
+408 YNKLLLNNPFQNY
-421 QNQISSSVSYTKSW
+421 QNQISSSISYTKTW

-502 YDSAVNFNRLLDT
+502 YDSALNFNKLLDT

-542 SFEEKWFGQQS
+542 SFDEKWFGQQS
-553 FKTWNNKTKQVD
+553 IKTWNNKTKQVD

-594 KKNSSVQAIRHEV
+594 KKTSSIQAIRHEV

-615 TPDLAAAYHYT
+615 TPDLAASYHYT

-663 LLEMKLKDKKD
+663 LLEMKMKDKKD

-729 YQTDQQ
+729 YQTDKQ

-743 IDPTKLKFGNITSG
+743 FDPTRLKFGNITSG

-764 FKSKSAD
+764 FKSKSTD
-771 GKESKQKDIPIDPFM
+771 GKETKQKDIPIDPFM

-894 KSFSITVNPK
+894 KSFSISVNPK

>member
-20 KYSPSIVNIS
+20 KYSPSIVNIG
-30 IFLILTLVFGS
+30 IFLILTLVFG
-41 CFSGF
+41 CCLPGF

-59 FSKKPLLNQVDSNLS
+59 ISKKPLLNQVDSNLS
-74 KKAEIIKSLDTNRLK
+74 KKAGIIKSLDTNRLK
-89 MDTLGN
+89 IDTIGN
-95 KKDSTKSV
+95 KNDSTKSV

-114 APVDYNATDSGVMI
+114 APVNYNATDSGVMI
-128 MSTKEFFLYGDAK
+128 MATKEFFLYGDAK
-141 TEYGTAKLEAANI
+141 TEYKTSQLEAANI

-196 MKSGKGFT
+196 MKSGKGLT

-254 IITNKIGV
+254 IITDKIGV

-284 PLAQGRHSGLMAPA
+284 PLATGRHSGLMAPA

-324 TLRTNIY
+324 TVRTNIY

-357 LQNTKILNRNA
+357 LQNTKMLNRNA

-408 YNRLLLNNPFQNY
+408 YNRMLLNNPFQNY
-421 QNQISSSVSYTKSW
+421 QNQISSSISYTKNW

-502 YDSAVNFNRLLDT
+502 YDSALNFRKLLDT

-530 PSLGPITITPGI
+530 PSLGPITVTPGI

-553 FKTWNNKTKQVD
+553 IKTWNNKTRQVD
-565 TSISRGFYRA
+565 TSITRGFYRA

-594 KKNSSVQAIRHEV
+594 KKNSTVQAIRHEV

-615 TPDLAAAYHYT
+615 TPDLAASYHYT

-663 LLEMKLKDKKD
+663 LLEMKMKDKKD

-711 RTTLFENLNITSN
+711 RTTLFDKLNITSN

-764 FKSKSAD
+764 FKSKSTD

-810 PWTLTLSYSFQFSR
+810 PWSLTLSYSFQFSR

-862 VAKRSIQQLSMFIT
+862 VAKRSVQQLSMFIT